1 MNANS
6 WVIVDLRWITNLAP
20 GAARPPIGIPF
31 LFLVFVVY
39 SYYEETL
46 MKLEELEQELFRN
59 LTQIVTRSK
68 ELECHPLLI
77 GGYAVRAYA
86 RMRKRVTEDL
96 DLVISRHDQGNFIAA
111 LKALGYEYRPETAF
125 GGIKATKPMAGR
137 SLELHISVDKVWDI
151 SSDKTYPLPADIF
164 TSGQLRPVEPYSERS
179 ETTVQAPVIP
189 LEDLL
194 ILKLMTLR
202 ELDTVDTIALLLEN
216 PEQVNITSYR
226 RKVVTAELTQHI
238 NVRIEAISQLLKSGQ
253 ANEVW
258 KKYIGIELSH
268 KEIETA
274 LTALKKLIIPTEFI
288 CPTSNSPQ
296 KHTFKTDAPR
306 IDNLGNL
313 YAFCPVHTYTC
324 YELVVPL

>member
-1 MNANS
+1 
-6 WVIVDLRWITNLAP
+6 
-20 GAARPPIGIPF
+20 
-31 LFLVFVVY
+31 
-39 SYYEETL
+39 
-46 MKLEELEQELFRN
+46 MKLEELEQELLRN
-59 LTQIVTRSK
+59 LTQIIARSE

-86 RMRKRVTEDL
+86 RMRKRFTEDL
-96 DLVISRHDQGNFIAA
+96 DLVISRHDQGNFITT

-125 GGIKATKPMAGR
+125 GGIKATKPVAER
-137 SLELHISVDKVWDI
+137 FLELHISIDKVWDI
-151 SSDKTYPLPADIF
+151 SSDKTYPLSEDTFA
-164 TSGQLRPVEPYSERS
+164 SGQLRPIEPYSEGL
-179 ETTVQAPVIP
+179 ETIVQAPVIS

-202 ELDTVDTIALLLEN
+202 ELDTIDTIALLLEN
-216 PEQVNITSYR
+216 PEQVNIASYR

-238 NVRIEAISQLLKSGQ
+238 NARIETISQLLKSGQ

-258 KKYIGIELSH
+258 KKYMGTDLSR
-268 KEIETA
+268 KETETV
-274 LTALKKLIIPTEFI
+274 LTALKKLVIPTEFI

-313 YAFCPVHTYTC
+313 YAFCPIHTYTC
-324 YELVVPL
+324 YELAVSP

>member
-1 MNANS
+1 
-6 WVIVDLRWITNLAP
+6 
-20 GAARPPIGIPF
+20 
-31 LFLVFVVY
+31 
-39 SYYEETL
+39 
-46 MKLEELEQELFRN
+46 MKPEELEQELLRN
-59 LTQIVTRSK
+59 LAQIITRSE

-86 RMRKRVTEDL
+86 RMRKRFTEDL

-125 GGIKATKPMAGR
+125 GGIKATKPVAGR
-137 SLELHISVDKVWDI
+137 SLELHISIDKVWDI
-151 SSDKTYPLPADIF
+151 SSDKTYPLPEDTFA
-164 TSGQLRPVEPYSERS
+164 SVQLRPVEPYSEGS
-179 ETTVQAPVIP
+179 ETIVQAPVIP

-216 PEQVNITSYR
+216 PKQINIASYR

-238 NVRIEAISQLLKSGQ
+238 NARIEAISQLLRSGQ
-253 ANEVW
+253 ADEVW
-258 KKYIGIELSH
+258 KKYMGTGLSP

-274 LTALKKLIIPTEFI
+274 LAALKKLVIPTEFI

-313 YAFCPVHTYTC
+313 YAFCPIHTYTC
-324 YELVVPL
+324 YELAVSS

>member
-1 MNANS
+1 
-6 WVIVDLRWITNLAP
+6 
-20 GAARPPIGIPF
+20 
-31 LFLVFVVY
+31 
-39 SYYEETL
+39 
-46 MKLEELEQELFRN
+46 MKSEELEQELLRT
-59 LTQIVTRSK
+59 LAQIIARSK

-86 RMRKRVTEDL
+86 RMRKRFTEDL
-96 DLVISRHDQGNFIAA
+96 DWVISRHDQGNFIAA

-125 GGIKATKPMAGR
+125 GGIKATKPVAGR
-137 SLELHISVDKVWDI
+137 SLELHISIDKVWDI
-151 SSDKTYPLPADIF
+151 SSDKTYPLPEDIF
-164 TSGQLRPVEPYSERS
+164 AAGQLRPIEPYSERS
-179 ETTVQAPVIP
+179 ETIVQVPVIP

-202 ELDTVDTIALLLEN
+202 ELDTIDTIALLLEN
-216 PEQVNITSYR
+216 PKQVNIASYR

-238 NVRIEAISQLLKSGQ
+238 NARIEAISQLLKSGQ

-258 KKYIGIELSH
+258 KKYMGTDLSSR
-268 KEIETA
+268 EMGTA

-296 KHTFKTDAPR
+296 KHAFKTDAPR

-313 YAFCPVHTYTC
+313 YAFCPIHTYTC
-324 YELVVPL
+324 YELAVPS

>member
-1 MNANS
+1 
-6 WVIVDLRWITNLAP
+6 
-20 GAARPPIGIPF
+20 
-31 LFLVFVVY
+31 
-39 SYYEETL
+39 
-46 MKLEELEQELFRN
+46 MKLEELEQELLKN
-59 LTQIVTRSK
+59 LAQIVARSE

-86 RMRKRVTEDL
+86 RMRKRFTEDL
-96 DLVISRHDQGNFIAA
+96 DLVISRHDQSNLIAA
-111 LKALGYEYRPETAF
+111 LKALGYEYRPETAL
-125 GGIKATKPMAGR
+125 GGIKASKPMAGR

-151 SSDKTYPLPADIF
+151 SSDKTYSLPEDIF
-164 TSGQLRPVEPYSERS
+164 ASGQLKPIEPFSGEI
-179 ETTVQAPVIP
+179 VQAPVIP

-202 ELDTVDTIALLLEN
+202 ELDTTDAIALLLEN
-216 PEQVNITSYR
+216 PKQVHIVSYR

-238 NVRIEAISQLLKSGQ
+238 NTRIEAISQLLKSGQ
-253 ANEVW
+253 ANEFW
-258 KKYIGIELSH
+258 KKYMGDDLSH
-268 KEIETA
+268 KEVEIV
-274 LTALKKLIIPTEFI
+274 LTALKELVIPTEFI

-324 YELVVPL
+324 YELAVPT